1 MSAHQPLKRSL
12 VIAAAQLGANQPTD
26 SRASIVARMVELLE
40 RAKAR
45 GVELVVFPELAL
57 TTFFPRYFIE
67 AGPELDKWYET
78 EMPGPQTQPLFDAIT
93 RLGIMASFGYAE
105 LVRDAGKAQRFNTA
119 VIVDASGQIIS
130 KYRKIHLP
138 GHGGYDPKRTFQH
151 LEKRYFEVGDY
162 GFKVWDNR
170 DIKMGLCICND
181 RRWPETFRVLGLQGV
196 ELVLIGYNTP
206 AHNAK
211 DPEPP
216 HRRAFYNQLSVQA
229 GAYQNSTWVVSVAK
243 AGCEDGQDLMGGSCI
258 VSPHG
263 EIVAQAVTTEDE
275 LIVADCDMEL
285 CRDGKEN
292 MFNFAAHRRPEFYS
306 SITDPIPSASA

>member
-1 MSAHQPLKRSL
+1 MSARQPLKRSL
-12 VIAAAQLGANQPTD
+12 IIAAAQLGANQPTD

-40 RAKAR
+40 QAKAR

-78 EMPGPQTQPLFDAIT
+78 EMPSPQTQPLFDAIK

-105 LVRDAGKAQRFNTA
+105 LVRDTRETRRFNTA
-119 VIVDASGQIIS
+119 VIVDASGEIIS

-138 GHGGYDPKRTFQH
+138 GHGEYDPNRTFQH
-151 LEKRYFEVGDY
+151 LEKRYFQIGDY
-162 GFKVWDNR
+162 GFKVWDNG

-206 AHNAK
+206 VQNAK
-211 DPEPP
+211 DLEPP

-306 SITDPIPSASA
+306 SITNPIPSASD

>member
-1 MSAHQPLKRSL
+1 MSARQPLKRSL
-12 VIAAAQLGANQPTD
+12 IIAAAQLGANQPTD

-40 RAKAR
+40 QAKAR

-78 EMPGPQTQPLFDAIT
+78 EMPGPETQPLFDAIK

-105 LVRDAGKAQRFNTA
+105 LVRDAGETRRFNTA
-119 VIVDASGQIIS
+119 VIVDASGEIIS

-138 GHGGYDPKRTFQH
+138 GHGEYDPNRTFQH
-151 LEKRYFEVGDY
+151 LEKRYFEIGDY
-162 GFKVWDNR
+162 GFKVWDNG

-206 AHNAK
+206 VHNAK

-306 SITDPIPSASA
+306 SITDPISSASD

>member
-1 MSAHQPLKRSL
+1 VPSDPPSL
-12 VIAAAQLGANQPTD
+12 PTQGTCGG
-26 SRASIVARMVELLE
+26 RAVNATD
-40 RAKAR
+40 
-45 GVELVVFPELAL
+45 P
-57 TTFFPRYFIE
+57 
-67 AGPELDKWYET
+67 
-78 EMPGPQTQPLFDAIT
+78 
-93 RLGIMASFGYAE
+93 
-105 LVRDAGKAQRFNTA
+105 
-119 VIVDASGQIIS
+119 SGQIIS

-138 GHGGYDPKRTFQH
+138 GHGEYDPKRTFQH
-151 LEKRYFEVGDY
+151 LEKRYFEIGDY

-206 AHNAK
+206 AHNAN

-243 AGCEDGQDLMGGSCI
+243 AGCEAGQDLMGGSCI

-306 SITDPIPSASA
+306 SITDPIRSASA

>member
-1 MSAHQPLKRSL
+1 MLESQPTKRSL

-26 SRASIVARMVELLE
+26 SRASIVGRMVYLLE
-40 RAKAR
+40 TAKSR
-45 GVELVVFPELAL
+45 GAELVVFPELAL
-57 TTFFPRYFIE
+57 TTFFPRYFID
-67 AGPELDKWYET
+67 AGPELDKWYEQ
-78 EMPGPQTQPLFDAIT
+78 EMPSPETQPLFDAIK
-93 RLGIMASFGYAE
+93 RLGIKASFGYAE
-105 LVRDAGKAQRFNTA
+105 LVQEGGITKRYNTS
-119 VIVDASGQIIS
+119 VIVDEAGQIIS

-138 GHGGYDPKRTFQH
+138 GHDEYDPNRTFQH
-151 LEKRYFEVGDY
+151 LEKRYFEIGDY
-162 GFKVWDNR
+162 GFKVWDHA

-263 EIVAQAVTTEDE
+263 EIVTQAITTDDE
-275 LIVADCDMEL
+275 LIIAECDMDL
-285 CRDGKEN
+285 CKDGKEN
-292 MFNFAAHRRPEFYS
+292 MFNFAKHRRPEFYT
-306 SITDPIPSASA
+306 SITDPNPRNSE

>member
-1 MSAHQPLKRSL
+1 MSALAQGKRSL
-12 VIAAAQLGANQPTD
+12 VIAAAQMGAIQPSD
-26 SRASIVARMVELLE
+26 SRADVVARMVRLLTE
-40 RAKAR
+40 AKAR
-45 GVELVVFPELAL
+45 GAELVVFPELTL

-78 EMPGPQTQPLFDAIT
+78 QMPSPETQPLFDAVKK
-93 RLGIMASFGYAE
+93 LGLMASFGYAE
-105 LVRDAGKAQRFNTA
+105 LVQDNDRTRHFNTSIIINSSGE
-119 VIVDASGQIIS
+119 IVS

-138 GHGGYDPKRTFQH
+138 GHDEYDPNRTFQH
-151 LEKRYFEVGDY
+151 LEKRYFETGDY
-162 GFKVWDNR
+162 GFKVWDHDNV
-170 DIKMGLCICND
+170 KMGLCICND
-181 RRWPETFRVLGLQGV
+181 RRWPETFRVLGLQDV

-216 HRRAFYNQLSVQA
+216 HRRAFYNHLSVQA

-258 VSPHG
+258 VSPYG
-263 EIVAQAVTTEDE
+263 EIIAQAMSTEDE
-275 LIVADCDMEL
+275 LIIAKCDMEM

-292 MFNFAAHRRPEFYS
+292 MFNFAKHRRPEFYGK
-306 SITDPIPSASA
+306 ITQPHSEPVE

>member
-1 MSAHQPLKRSL
+1 MSARQQLKRSL

-67 AGPELDKWYET
+67 DGPELDKWYET
-78 EMPGPQTQPLFDAIT
+78 EMPGPETQPLFDAIK

-105 LVRDAGKAQRFNTA
+105 LVRDADETRRFNTS
-119 VIVDASGQIIS
+119 VIVDASGKIIS

-138 GHGGYDPKRTFQH
+138 GHGEYDPKRTFQH
-151 LEKRYFEVGDY
+151 LEKRYFEIGDY
-162 GFKVWDNR
+162 GFKVWDNG

-206 AHNAK
+206 AHNAR

-263 EIVAQAVTTEDE
+263 EIVAHAVTTEDE
-275 LIVADCDMEL
+275 LIVAECDMEL
-285 CRDGKEN
+285 CRYGKEN

-306 SITDPIPSASA
+306 SITDPIPPASD